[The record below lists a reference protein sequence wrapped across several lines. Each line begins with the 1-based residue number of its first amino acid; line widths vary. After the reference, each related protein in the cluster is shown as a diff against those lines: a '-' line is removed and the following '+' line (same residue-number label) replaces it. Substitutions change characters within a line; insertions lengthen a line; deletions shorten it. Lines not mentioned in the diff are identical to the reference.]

1 MSEGGAKEK
10 RDEGRRHENDTGGKW
25 RVPGRQVEEQE
36 VTQSKV
42 QVPN

>member
-10 RDEGRRHENDTGGKW
+10 RDEGHRHEKDIGGKG
-25 RVPGRQVEEQE
+25 RVPGRQVDEQE

-42 QVPN
+42 LVPN